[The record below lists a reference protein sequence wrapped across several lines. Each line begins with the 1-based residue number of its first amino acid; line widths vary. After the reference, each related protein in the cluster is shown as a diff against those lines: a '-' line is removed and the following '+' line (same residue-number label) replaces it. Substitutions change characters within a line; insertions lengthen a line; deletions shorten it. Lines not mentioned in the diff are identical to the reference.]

1 MRIPTKNLLS
11 QSKVTDMKIADNAS
25 IDDNTHGGG
34 EIPPRTGLTSDALPE
49 VQEPVLAEN
58 SQTGVSTRNALSGTD
73 DKPSGE
79 AKPALAIPRC
89 EEGRANDSTTLK
101 TIKRRPKEVP
111 HWYALR
117 VTYGREKKA
126 YDYLVGK
133 HVEAYYPT
141 INTVKEVAGKR
152 KTVEESRLPNIFFA
166 RGTEE
171 EIKSF
176 VYDNVNLPHLR
187 FYYRHTHEGARLI
200 KEPLIVPDY
209 QIEGLKIICASEAE
223 DVIIV
228 PPEIQ
233 KFQAG
238 QTVRVIDGVFTGVI
252 GKVARYHGQQR
263 VAIIIDGL
271 LTIASAYVP
280 SAFLEQIK

>member
-1 MRIPTKNLLS
+1 MKVDECTIDVRTSVEGDNLHS
-11 QSKVTDMKIADNAS
+11 V
-25 IDDNTHGGG
+25 
-34 EIPPRTGLTSDALPE
+34 GLTSSALPE
-49 VQEPVLAEN
+49 AQSSVRAES
-58 SQTGVSTRNALSGTD
+58 SQTGVSTRNV
-73 DKPSGE
+73 PS
-79 AKPALAIPRC
+79 
-89 EEGRANDSTTLK
+89 ANELP
-101 TIKRRPKEVP
+101 TIKRARNTP

-133 HVEAYYPT
+133 NVEAFYPT
-141 INTVKEVAGKR
+141 IKTVKVVDGNR
-152 KTVEESRLPNIFFA
+152 KTIEESRLPNIFFA

-209 QIEGLKIICASEAE
+209 QIEGLRIICASEAE

-228 PPEIQ
+228 TPEIQ

-238 QTVRVIDGVFTGVI
+238 QTVRVIDGVFKGVI
-252 GKVARYHGQQR
+252 GKVARYRGQQR